1 MRAFKIFVLLIAILG
16 IAAIGW
22 YLTDRNGVMALLGED
37 SQGVKVQK
45 ISPPAP
51 TGAGPAKPAATE
63 APAPKPA
70 PTQTAASAM
79 PAAAPSVPAAELA
92 AMTPEQFADLYAR
105 TDIAVRAA
113 LLTDFVKAAG
123 EQNSLQVIRRF
134 SSGSVEGRKYDLS
147 YALAQVTVMEYNS
160 RLASYIAGTMALNG
174 RGTEKDLDGAM
185 RYLRHPELLDTAAA
199 LYFRAVILADP
210 DYVNTD
216 RQAAIDLLR
225 KVVETADADDPKIGD
240 AKKLLAELGAS

>member
-1 MRAFKIFVLLIAILG
+1 MSAVLKVLFVLVAIAG
-16 IAAIGW
+16 VAAIAW
-22 YLTDRNGVMALLGED
+22 YLFLGGADMVENMEVRT
-37 SQGVKVQK
+37 VKVDR
-45 ISPPAP
+45 
-51 TGAGPAKPAATE
+51 TEPAKPAATE
-63 APAPKPA
+63 TPAPKPA
-70 PTQTAASAM
+70 PSQ
-79 PAAAPSVPAAELA
+79 PAADPSVPVAELA

-113 LLTDFVKAAG
+113 LLTDFVRAAG
-123 EQNSLQVIRRF
+123 EQNSLKVIRRF
-134 SSGSVEGRKYDLS
+134 SSGPVEGRQYDLS
-147 YALAQVTVMEYNS
+147 YALAQVTVVEYNS

-216 RQAAIDLLR
+216 KQAAIDLLR